1 MAHVVVCVT
10 GQKTCE
16 KLIIEGSKLAPELNA
31 ELSVLHVAHKGLN
44 FMDNPSEG
52 EALEYLYQISSQYGA
67 DMTMMRADNVVDA
80 LIKVARRLE
89 VDHLVMGTPGN
100 RGGHDLTMELGL
112 RMPDVQIHVVYTRG

>member
-1 MAHVVVCVT
+1 M
-10 GQKTCE
+10 
-16 KLIIEGSKLAPELNA
+16 
-31 ELSVLHVAHKGLN
+31 LHVAHKGLN